1 MSAAREDILR
11 TAMGLRKE
19 GRFAEALRLL
29 DQQASAH
36 PQFSRLYQE
45 RAHCLLHLGDGQGAI
60 AALNE
65 ALRLNAALPACWD
78 MLAQLLHRT
87 GDQRGAAEARQ
98 RAEKLAQLPRE
109 VVMANALHT
118 DGDHA
123 RAAAILRDYL
133 ARDEGNLGAAHLL
146 ARVLMESGQ
155 DDAEAERIL
164 RALISRDGTFLA
176 ARFDLS
182 VLLLRQ
188 QEPAEARL
196 HAEFLLRHQPENR
209 NWRKQYAAA
218 SVALGDHEAVID
230 LYAELIADIPAEGL
244 EAAELHLFRG
254 NALKT
259 VGRTEEAV
267 AAYRAALAARPG
279 YAVAWFSLANL
290 KTVRY
295 SPADIAQM
303 EQLYS
308 AQDTT
313 DMDRVYLDFAL
324 AKAAEDVRDFAR
336 AWHHFQRGNDLRR
349 GASTY
354 CPRTA
359 QERAAAIA
367 AAQGPALFAGRKG
380 WGHSDRAPIF
390 VVGLPRSGSTLV
402 EQILASHHAVEGTH
416 ELTTMGRIAAELCG
430 KDPACGL
437 PRTPEALAA
446 LSRAQAAQLGEGYMA
461 ETRVH
466 RRLGR
471 PFFIDKMP
479 KNFWHL
485 GLIHTLLP
493 RATIIDIR
501 REPLSCALANLRQL
515 FGTSNQEFTY
525 GVDHIA
531 GHIRAYLAMME
542 HWDEALPGRVLRVH
556 YEDLVADL
564 EGEVRRLLTHCD
576 LPFDP
581 ACLAFHRTE
590 RSVRTP
596 SAEQVRQPIN
606 RAGIERVDD
615 YAPHLG
621 PLRAALGDALTR
633 HRDLRN
639 AA

>member
-1 MSAAREDILR
+1 MSAARDNILR
-11 TAMGLRKE
+11 AALGLRKE
-19 GRFAEALRLL
+19 SRCGEALRLL
-29 DQQASAH
+29 ERIAQAH

-45 RAHCLLHLGDGQGAI
+45 RALCLLRLGDGQGAI
-60 AALNE
+60 AALHE
-65 ALRLNAALPACWD
+65 ALRLNPALPACWD

-87 GDQRGAAEARQ
+87 GDQGGAAQARQ

-109 VVMANALHT
+109 IVMANALHA

-123 RAAAILRDYL
+123 PAAAILRDYL

-146 ARVLMESGQ
+146 ARVLMEGGQ

-164 RALISRDGTFLA
+164 RALVSRDGAFLE

-182 VLLLRQ
+182 VLLLRRQ
-188 QEPAEARL
+188 DPEEARL
-196 HAEFLLRHQPENR
+196 HAEVLLRHQPTNR

-218 SVALGDHEAVID
+218 SVALGDHDAVID
-230 LYAELIADIPAEGL
+230 LYAELLAEVPAEGA
-244 EAAELHLFRG
+244 EPAELHLFRG

-259 VGRTEEAV
+259 VGRLDEAV

-290 KTVRY
+290 KTVRFT
-295 SPADIAQM
+295 PGDIAQM
-303 EQLYS
+303 EQLHG

-324 AKAAEDVRDFAR
+324 AKAAEDARDFAR
-336 AWHHFQRGNDLRR
+336 AWRHFERGNDLRR
-349 GASTY
+349 RASSY

-367 AAQGPALFAGRKG
+367 KAQGPALFAKRQG
-380 WGHSDRAPIF
+380 WGHRDRAPIF

-402 EQILASHHAVEGTH
+402 EQILASHPAVEGTH
-416 ELTTMGRIAAELCG
+416 ELTTLGRIAAELFG
-430 KDPACGL
+430 QDPACGL
-437 PRTPEALAA
+437 PGAPEALATIT
-446 LSRAQAAQLGEGYMA
+446 RAQATQLGERYMA

-479 KNFWHL
+479 NNFWHV
-485 GLIHTLLP
+485 GLIHTILP
-493 RATIIDIR
+493 HATIIDVR

-542 HWDEALPGRVLRVH
+542 HWDAALPGRVLRIH
-556 YEDLVADL
+556 YEDLVTNL
-564 EGEVRRLLTHCD
+564 EGEVSRLLAHCD

-596 SAEQVRQPIN
+596 SAEQVRQPLN

-615 YAPHLG
+615 YAPHLS
-621 PLRAALGDALTR
+621 PLRAALGDALTSTGS
-633 HRDLRN
+633 
-639 AA
+639 